1 MAQLVWII
9 WFRMFSHR
17 SCLLLTSVVGLC
29 QSKIRLPCQPSPPVY
44 LRARWKALSL
54 RCVLGPLWGSL
65 LSWTRLKHLCGGHV
79 LTRSRNHF
87 SCFSLDVEDS
97 RSSLSASWT
106 SELVIVSVR
115 MSPDTLQEDTRIV
128 FVIFFCGGGGE
139 EQLFNVCKVQ
149 SFLSGDFTN
158 NLSSLSGL

>member
-1 MAQLVWII
+1 MDFLSFHTSHVYMTQLVWVI
-9 WFRMFSHR
+9 WFSMFSHR

-29 QSKIRLPCQPSPPVY
+29 QSKLRLSSQPSPSACP
-44 LRARWKALSL
+44 RARWKALSV
-54 RCVLGPLWGSL
+54 RCVLGPLWWSL

-87 SCFSLDVEDS
+87 SCFSLDAEDS

-115 MSPDTLQEDTRIV
+115 MSPDTLQEDTRLV
-128 FVIFFCGGGGE
+128 FVIFFCVGGGRTA
-139 EQLFNVCKVQ
+139 L
-149 SFLSGDFTN
+149 
-158 NLSSLSGL
+158 